1 MGSKIVLESYKI
13 PAILPICVTGNDYG
27 YLDHK
32 RFKILLFSL
41 QKCQAQNW
49 LERLYVITPGKQ
61 KKLIEKECKDIDF
74 IKINVL
80 EEDELFPEFQEYKNS
95 YKKQMLIKLGA
106 IKLIENEF
114 FLTLDSDL
122 ICLQKFNPNQ
132 LIIDGKAILNYQNK
146 IIYID
151 WWESSAEILSVP
163 LDVRSPGMNV
173 TPAILSRTICGYV
186 IEAIESKFQR
196 SWISVLMEVERLWTE
211 YSLYFLCAQKRN
223 CLTRYHLHSLDERN
237 TRLVDDDYTVW
248 LPEDIERITKPN
260 QLSLPSGLFA
270 VLQSSTYIPLETILN
285 HLPNMLGLSHDD
297 EQLLKLRN
305 AILPRVRASQS
316 GLTQGIRRI

>member
-1 MGSKIVLESYKI
+1 MASEIVLESHKI
-13 PAILPICVTGNDYG
+13 PAILPISVTGTRHG
-27 YLDHK
+27 ELDRK

-49 LERLYVITPGKQ
+49 LERLYIITPGNQ

-74 IKINVL
+74 IRINVL
-80 EEDELFPEFQEYKNS
+80 EEDELFPEFQEPHRS
-95 YKKQMLIKLGA
+95 YRKQMLIKLGA

-122 ICLQKFNPNQ
+122 ICLQKINSNQ
-132 LIIDGKAILNYQNK
+132 LIIDGKAILLYENK
-146 IIYID
+146 NVHID

-163 LDVRSPGMNV
+163 LDVHSPGMSV

-186 IEAIESKFQR
+186 IEEIESKFQR
-196 SWISVLMEVERLWTE
+196 SWISVLMEANRFWTE

-237 TRLVDDDYTVW
+237 TRLIDDDYTVW
-248 LPEDIERITKPN
+248 FAEDIERITKPN

-270 VLQSSTYIPLETILN
+270 VLQSNTYISLETILN
-285 HLPNMLGLSHDD
+285 HLPNMLRLSHDD
-297 EQLLKLRN
+297 EQFLKLRN
-305 AILPRVRASQS
+305 AILTA
-316 GLTQGIRRI
+316 

>member
-1 MGSKIVLESYKI
+1 MVSKIVLESHKI
-13 PAILPICVTGNDYG
+13 PAILPISVTDYG
-27 YLDHK
+27 NLDHK

-49 LERLYVITPGKQ
+49 LERLYVITPGNQ
-61 KKLIEKECKDIDF
+61 KKIIEKECKDIDF

-80 EEDELFPEFQEYKNS
+80 EEDELFPEFQEYKRSNRRS
-95 YKKQMLIKLGA
+95 YRKQMLIKLGA

-122 ICLQKFNPNQ
+122 LCLQKINSNQ
-132 LIIDGKAILNYQNK
+132 LIIDGKAILNYENK
-146 IIYID
+146 NKHID

-163 LDVRSPGMNV
+163 LDVRSPGMSV

-186 IEAIESKFQR
+186 IEEIETKFQR
-196 SWISVLMEVERLWTE
+196 SWISVLMEVNRFWTE

-237 TRLVDDDYTVW
+237 TRLIDDDYTVW
-248 LPEDIERITKPN
+248 FAEDIERIRKPN

-270 VLQSSTYIPLETILN
+270 VLQSNTYIPLETILN
-285 HLPNMLGLSHDD
+285 HLPNMLRLSHDD

-305 AILPRVRASQS
+305 AILAA
-316 GLTQGIRRI
+316 